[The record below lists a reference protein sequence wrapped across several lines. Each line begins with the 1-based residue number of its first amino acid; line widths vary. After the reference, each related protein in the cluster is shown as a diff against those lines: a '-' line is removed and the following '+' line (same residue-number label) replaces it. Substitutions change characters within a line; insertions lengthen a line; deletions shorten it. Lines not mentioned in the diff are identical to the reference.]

1 MADKYLSFKFG
12 DKHLNDSTW
21 NGFISREDLNIDI
34 PSAPEFDDEY
44 SESGFGSTNYFLG
57 TNISQRTFN
66 FHIVLNPI
74 TLTNYRKFLNWLSV
88 DAVGDLVLDFNT
100 DWKYLVKVSE
110 IGETSI
116 IPVADN
122 KYIVELDVSFT
133 TIYDWAAI
141 YDGSDLTSINLML
154 ANDQTMYVDTVS
166 EDHVIDKTGSII
178 TITNIFNLPMYL
190 IFNFE
195 FDTGQGIDTVTIEK
209 NENNIYN
216 TIYKI
221 NRSSI
226 STEIKDFSIYTK
238 YGFILDSTNNFIKS
252 EVNIGVFKIEP
263 NATDILKFTYTG
275 DNLKIATMQAII
287 RERF

>member
-44 SESGFGSTNYFLG
+44 SDSGFGSTNYFLG

-133 TIYDWAAI
+133 TIYDWAAVYNKSETIMSIKGQDINPILDDSI
-141 YDGSDLTSINLML
+141 YISNDG
-154 ANDQTMYVDTVS
+154 
-166 EDHVIDKTGSII
+166 II
-178 TITNIFNLPMYL
+178 TIINKFNLPMYL